1 MVLNKV
7 YKDHKANVDGTVYWK
22 NDKEDINNHMNVQ
35 VLEFLVDRRGAMAE
49 QNLQEAIRLRT
60 RLNTPMMR
68 IWHHHLEPFKP
79 MNKMQVLI
87 SPPVNDTAI
96 ATLLNTME
104 GSNQTSSLPL
114 TLVNLRYCY

>member
-1 MVLNKV
+1 
-7 YKDHKANVDGTVYWK
+7 
-22 NDKEDINNHMNVQ
+22 MNVQ

-114 TLVNLRYCY
+114 TLVKSTLLLLTPPSNHWQEMLQIIWRHWWT